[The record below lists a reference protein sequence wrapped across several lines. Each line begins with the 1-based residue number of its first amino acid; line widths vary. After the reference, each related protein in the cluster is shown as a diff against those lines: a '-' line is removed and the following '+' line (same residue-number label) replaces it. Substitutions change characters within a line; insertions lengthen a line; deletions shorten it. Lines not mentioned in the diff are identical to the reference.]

1 MLLSIKN
8 LHKKF
13 NTEAED
19 VIIFNDF
26 SLNVLQGESLAITGE
41 SGSGKSTLLNLIAKL
56 DSFNQGKIF
65 FEDTD
70 IGLFNE
76 NQTSYYR
83 NQDLGFIFQFHFLLK
98 DFNVLENVALN
109 ALIGGLN
116 EKDAKEKSAYLLNE
130 VGLSDKVKYNI
141 AKLSGGER
149 QRVAIA
155 RSLINDPKLI
165 LADEPTGSLDEKNC
179 KAIQNLLFTLTA
191 KKNCSLLLVTH
202 DKVLASLASRQIH
215 LKKYSY
221 ENNENYEN

>member
-13 NTEAED
+13 NTETED
-19 VIIFNDF
+19 VIIFKDF
-26 SLNVLQGESLAITGE
+26 SLDVAQGQSLAITGE

-56 DSFNQGKIF
+56 DDFNQGKIF
-65 FEDTD
+65 FENND
-70 IGLFNE
+70 IKSFTE

-98 DFNVLENVALN
+98 DFNVLENVSLN

-116 EKDAKEKSAYLLNE
+116 EKEAKEKSAYLLNE
-130 VGLSDKVKYNI
+130 VGLSDKVKYSI
-141 AKLSGGER
+141 EKLSGGER

-155 RSLINDPKLI
+155 RALINDPKLI
-165 LADEPTGSLDEKNC
+165 LADEPTGSLDEKNSM
-179 KAIQNLLFTLTA
+179 AIQNLLFTLTT

-202 DKVLASLASRQIH
+202 DKVLASLANKQIH

-221 ENNENYEN
+221 EN